1 MEDTKIIEKQPIKVL
16 LLYRTFGPSV
26 NLCALLQLNYLSK
39 QGTISFKHTRILAT
53 KKADLE
59 WAQLVIFVRGDG
71 LLDEW
76 MAKVCRD
83 AGKKVLYIL
92 DDDLL
97 NVPMYLGSGAYYA
110 QKSVKEHIKKIMEY
124 SDYFASPSEILLKK
138 YSSLFCGSFRIIEPS
153 AYKMEKKPINQT
165 GVIRIGFAGS
175 SDRGSDID
183 TILSDALKQ
192 IVNHYGNKISIEI
205 FGTQTKISNEI
216 PCKQYSY
223 TESYQEY
230 QQKMYEFNWD
240 IGLAPMP
247 DTEFHNCKH
256 YNKLVEYSSFGI
268 AGIYSNVKPYAGE
281 VENNVT
287 GLLCENN
294 TESWVNAI
302 TQLIENKSLRE
313 SISNNCLEKAKTVYS
328 IEYAGENFGN
338 YLEHMKIE
346 GIQNTKIGFLGW
358 AKLRG
363 LASWYREKFQKFGW
377 KTPFIA
383 VKKIYQIIIGEV

>member
-1 MEDTKIIEKQPIKVL
+1 MEDTKIVKKQPIRVL

-26 NLCALLQLNYLSK
+26 NLCALLQLEYLSE
-39 QGTISFKHTRILAT
+39 QGMISFKHTRILAT

-76 MAKVCRD
+76 MAKVCHD
-83 AGKKVLYIL
+83 AGKKILYIL

-97 NVPMYLGSGAYYA
+97 NVPMNLGSGPYYS
-110 QKSVKEHIKKIMEY
+110 QKSVKEHIKKMMEY
-124 SDYFASPSEILLKK
+124 SDYFASPSTILLRK
-138 YSSLFCGSFRIIEPS
+138 YGSLFSNTFRIIEPS
-153 AYKMEKKPINQT
+153 AYKMERKRANNDGI
-165 GVIRIGFAGS
+165 IRIGFAGS

-183 TILSDALKQ
+183 AILSEALKQ
-192 IVNHYGNKISIEI
+192 IVNHYGDKISIEI
-205 FGTQTKISNEI
+205 FGTETKISKEI
-216 PCKQYSY
+216 PCKQYQY

-230 QQKMYEFNWD
+230 QQKMYELNWD

-247 DTEFHNCKH
+247 DTGFHSCKH
-256 YNKLVEYSSFGI
+256 YNKLVEYSAFGI
-268 AGIYSNVKPYAGE
+268 AGIYSNVLPYAGE
-281 VENNVT
+281 VEHGIT
-287 GLLCENN
+287 GLLCEN
-294 TESWVNAI
+294 TTDDWVNKL
-302 TQLIENKSLRE
+302 TQLIENKTLRE
-313 SISNNCLEKAKTVYS
+313 NISHYCLEKAKTAYS
-328 IEYAGENFGN
+328 IAYAAENFAKN
-338 YLEHMKIE
+338 LELMQIKSVE
-346 GIQNTKIGFLGW
+346 NTKIGFLGW